1 MSYGKKKENETV
13 FPNECI
19 DSLKIPC
26 WRAAPSVLR
35 DAQ

>member
-1 MSYGKKKENETV
+1 MNA
-13 FPNECI
+13 PN
-19 DSLKIPC
+19 LHNFPC

>member
-1 MSYGKKKENETV
+1 MNAEFLHN
-13 FPNECI
+13 FPY
-19 DSLKIPC
+19 